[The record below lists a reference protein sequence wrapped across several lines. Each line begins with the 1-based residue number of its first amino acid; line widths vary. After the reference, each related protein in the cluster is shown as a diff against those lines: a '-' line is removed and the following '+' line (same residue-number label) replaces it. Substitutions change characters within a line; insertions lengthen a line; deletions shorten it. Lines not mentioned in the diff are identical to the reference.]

1 MKNRMRLILLIGILI
16 TGTVQAEDGLVAY
29 WPFDT
34 DFTNA
39 EGTPD
44 YDGIPAGKAEISSE
58 DVRVGTGALKID
70 DDTTTS
76 SHVTTL
82 GDFVGDTPV
91 VNTVVGWYKYMD
103 ISGDGSDE
111 RNFIWE
117 TQPTYSLSFGIRG
130 SGSKYSQWYFDADNG
145 AINGTGPTVS
155 DGLWHHAAVV
165 WNTKK
170 KTIKYY
176 HDGELYDTV
185 ETASDNNPLV
195 DQEGFNIG
203 THRSADGSRNWDGY
217 LDDIAIF
224 NVELTADQIAAL
236 YKESATIN
244 PLNVRTEVPN
254 MELELL
260 GPDRVYPDQD
270 IVLTWDDS
278 LVGDWT
284 YSVSIG
290 TEADALSPLA
300 TDINE
305 TECAFMPTDANITT
319 YTWQVVATSPI
330 FGTVVSELGTLVIYE
345 NQGLVAYWP
354 FDEDFTNAQGNSQYD
369 GIKVETSDCV
379 NISAEEVR
387 FGTGA
392 LELNDNDVDNHG
404 LVQIDPS
411 PFFPGQ
417 RTLTLTG
424 WYFYKDISNDGSQDR
439 PYVFETAPNYAISY
453 GTQIEDG
460 GLDTGEWYLL
470 GTPQGRDLSG
480 PIDEDPRSWY
490 HVALVYD
497 AKQGTMAFY
506 YNGEL
511 RDRVQGVA
519 YEETGDGLA
528 DHDVLN
534 IGDYR
539 EADGSRMFDGYID
552 DVAAFD
558 VALNAEQVK
567 ALYDGTYNDQDVTPM
582 NVLDRV
588 GDYYATSLYPAG
600 KQIPQDCNLAWKA
613 PAGLTDVSYVVY
625 FSTDEEDVLD
635 QAYATTTETQLDVDL
650 DLGTTYT
657 WRVDVVANNV
667 TYVGQPQEFT
677 TSKGLVAYYTFD
689 ENLWTYN
696 DDYEYDGQAI
706 GKPVVS
712 EEDVK
717 VGSGALKIDDD
728 GASANL
734 VTIETSP
741 YSLDQKVLTV
751 TGWYKFKDISGDGY
765 DSRPFVMESDNYNIS
780 YGTRV
785 EEVNG
790 VTLLDNGEWY
800 LRGTPG
806 WSDTSGPVIALDDD
820 QWHHFALV
828 YNANEGYAKYYYDG
842 ELQDFV
848 ESDPGYGLSE
858 TTYINLGDYRS
869 GNGGRNFDGY
879 LDDFAFFDIALN
891 ADQIKALHDSPETIN
906 GGNILDQNL

>member
-1 MKNRMRLILLIGILI
+1 MKKRMLLCLLLGAL
-16 TGTVQAEDGLVAY
+16 TLGTVQAEDGLVAY

-39 EGTPD
+39 EGTAD
-44 YDGIPAGKAEISSE
+44 YDGIPAGTAEISSE
-58 DVRVGTGALKID
+58 DVMVGTGALKID
-70 DDTTTS
+70 DDTTSS
-76 SHVTTL
+76 SHVTAL

-130 SGSKYSQWYFDADNG
+130 SSSKYSQWYFNTDNG
-145 AINGTGPTVS
+145 AINDTGPTVS

-176 HDGELYDTV
+176 HDGELYATV
-185 ETASDNNPLV
+185 ETAAGNNPLV

-203 THRSADGSRNWDGY
+203 THRAADGSRNWDGY

-224 NVELTADQIAAL
+224 NVELTAEQIAAL
-236 YKESATIN
+236 YGESDSIN
-244 PLNVRTEVPN
+244 PLNVRTEVPDLT
-254 MELELL
+254 LELL

-270 IVLTWDDS
+270 IVLTWDDG

-284 YSVSIG
+284 YTVSLG
-290 TEADALSPLA
+290 TETDALTTLT
-300 TDINE
+300 TDINN
-305 TECAFMPTDANITT
+305 TEYAFVPTDANITT
-319 YTWQVVATSPI
+319 YYWQVVAASST
-330 FGTVVSELGTLVIYE
+330 FGTVASDIATLVIYE

-354 FDEDFTNAQGNSQYD
+354 FDENLNNAQGDSQYD
-369 GIKVETSDCV
+369 GIKIDTSDCV
-379 NISAEEVR
+379 AISADEVR

-392 LELNDNDVDNHG
+392 LQLNDNDVDNHG

-424 WYFYKDISNDGSQDR
+424 WYFYKDIANDGSQER

-460 GLDTGEWYLL
+460 GLDMGQWYFL

-480 PIDEDPRSWY
+480 PIDEYPQSWY

-497 AKQGTMAFY
+497 AEQGTMAFY
-506 YNGEL
+506 TNGQL

-519 YEETGDGLA
+519 YQETGDGLA
-528 DHDVLN
+528 NHDVLN

-567 ALYDGTYNDQDVTPM
+567 ALYDGVYQEQTVTPM
-582 NVLDRV
+582 NVLDLV
-588 GDYYATSLYPAG
+588 GDYYATSLYPVG
-600 KQIPQDCNLAWKA
+600 EQIPQDCNLTWKA
-613 PAGLTDVSYVVY
+613 PGCVVDINEVEDANEVVDVSYIVY
-625 FSTDEEDVLD
+625 FGSDADTVLN

-650 DLGTTYT
+650 DLGVTYT
-657 WRVDVVANNV
+657 WRVDVEANDV
-667 TYVGQPQEFT
+667 TYEGQLQEFT

-689 ENLWTYN
+689 ENFWTYN
-696 DDYEYDGQAI
+696 DDYEYDGQAT
-706 GKPVVS
+706 GNPVVS
-712 EEDVK
+712 DEDVK

-734 VTIETSP
+734 LTINPSP

-765 DSRPFVMESDNYNIS
+765 DSRPFVLESDNYYIS

-790 VTLLDNGEWY
+790 VDMLDAGEWY

-806 WSDTSGPVIALDDD
+806 WQDTTGPLVAIDED

-828 YNANEGYAKYYYDG
+828 YHADEGYAKYYYDG
-842 ELQDFV
+842 ELRDYV
-848 ESDPGYGLSE
+848 ESDPGYGLYE

-869 GNGGRNFDGY
+869 G
-879 LDDFAFFDIALN
+879 
-891 ADQIKALHDSPETIN
+891 
-906 GGNILDQNL
+906 